1 MEVEEAFQAVG
12 EMGLY
17 QMYLCFLLAVL
28 LQVSPRLPAAPR
40 AGALSSAWPQGW
52 RESAGREGS
61 GAAPWRASHGALPGC
76 HPEPGTDTSPP
87 ELVGR

>member
-28 LQVSPRLPAAPR
+28 LQVSPRLPTAHRALPAGAQVLSGEQGGRGWAPR
-40 AGALSSAWPQGW
+40 TGGPATELSQPVTPSFCVTSADTGA
-52 RESAGREGS
+52 
-61 GAAPWRASHGALPGC
+61 RAS
-76 HPEPGTDTSPP
+76 
-87 ELVGR
+87 

>member
-28 LQVSPRLPAAPR
+28 LQVSPRLPTAPR
-40 AGALSSAWPQGW
+40 DALSSGGP
-52 RESAGREGS
+52 
-61 GAAPWRASHGALPGC
+61 PGMA
-76 HPEPGTDTSPP
+76 
-87 ELVGR
+87 

>member
-28 LQVSPRLPAAPR
+28 LQVSPRLPAATR
-40 AGALSSAWPQGW
+40 AGALSSAWPRG
-52 RESAGREGS
+52 
-61 GAAPWRASHGALPGC
+61 
-76 HPEPGTDTSPP
+76 
-87 ELVGR
+87 

>member
-28 LQVSPRLPAAPR
+28 LQVSPRLPAGP
-40 AGALSSAWPQGW
+40 GALSSAWPQVW

-61 GAAPWRASHGALPGC
+61 GAARWRASH
-76 HPEPGTDTSPP
+76 
-87 ELVGR
+87 

>member
-28 LQVSPRLPAAPR
+28 LQVSPRPPTAHR
-40 AGALSSAWPQGW
+40 ALSSGPRFGV
-52 RESAGREGS
+52 
-61 GAAPWRASHGALPGC
+61 
-76 HPEPGTDTSPP
+76 EPGSRRGRAPRGGGSAT
-87 ELVGR
+87 ELSQAVTRSLALTLKRQS

>member
-28 LQVSPRLPAAPR
+28 LQVSPRLPGGPP
-40 AGALSSAWPQGW
+40 GALSSGPQVW
-52 RESAGREGS
+52 LESTGQEGS
-61 GAAPWRASHGALPGC
+61 GAAWWRAS
-76 HPEPGTDTSPP
+76 
-87 ELVGR
+87 R